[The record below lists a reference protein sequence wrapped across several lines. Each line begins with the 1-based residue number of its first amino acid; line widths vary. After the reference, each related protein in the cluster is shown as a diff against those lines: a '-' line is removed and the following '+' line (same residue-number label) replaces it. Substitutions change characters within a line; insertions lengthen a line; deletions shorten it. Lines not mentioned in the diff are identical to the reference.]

1 MILLNSLIM
10 AVLLGFVVRSLIGVI
25 KDMDIKKRQVMNGL
39 ILLFVFLIIYISL
52 LTYTPEGDPLEN
64 FGGIIGAYIAKSIYQ
79 TFGISA
85 YFLPFILI
93 IASIS
98 LFTNSVRRVFYHFGG
113 LFIWLFFIILLV
125 QSILPG
131 ISEIKRGEIG
141 IITGNFLLGKLTISG
156 SIALISFVF
165 LIVLYI
171 YLYSVLKF
179 RAIPLIRIFSWV
191 FRRKGPEKV
200 RRIVKDRITPD
211 KLEEKEGDKSRMEVF
226 RIERLRQKEIPKK
239 PAFSFAMSSG
249 EFHERFLNVLNNPVE
264 MEWMSENT
272 IEKYKK
278 IIESKLENFDI
289 TGTIVNVLKGPVITR
304 FEYKPDPGIKLSKI
318 SNLSNDLALALKA
331 EKIRVIAPIPGKGV
345 VGIEVPNEN
354 REIVSI
360 KELINNEKFKRNND
374 ITYVPIGKN
383 ITGGYVYSPI
393 SKMPHLLIAG
403 STGSGKSVF
412 INSIITALLY
422 KVNPQDLR
430 FILIDPKRIE
440 LSIYNGIPHLIRTVI
455 SEQSIAINY
464 LNRTLDCMEKR
475 YEEFARIGVRDIE
488 GYNIKVKDK
497 KPYIFLIVDEL
508 ADLMMRSG
516 REVEHAVIRLA
527 QMSRAVGI
535 HLILA
540 TQRPS
545 VDVITGLIKAN
556 FPARIA
562 FQVASRHDS
571 KTIMDFAGAEQLL
584 GNGDMLFTP
593 PDEGV
598 AKRLHGSYITTDE
611 TKGLVYLIGLRHL
624 RELLK
629 NEFKDPDS
637 ICALVKEEDILD
649 VIADRSLPGAGER
662 IEEFS
667 KLLHYKL
674 NIEEG
679 RFTQFVDGLAY
690 YPLTEELDE
699 FLEEKEEFGELGEV
713 DELFEEARR
722 IVVDRQSASVSLL
735 QRKLKIGYARA
746 GRIIDQ
752 LERAGIVSKFRG
764 SKPRDVLLKVE
775 DLEC

>member
-1 MILLNSLIM
+1 MIFLNSLII
-10 AVLLGFVVRSLIGVI
+10 AALLGFIIRSLIIVV
-25 KDMDIKKRQVMNGL
+25 KDMDVRKKQILNGII
-39 ILLFVFLIIYISL
+39 ILFIFFIVYISL
-52 LTYTPEGDPLEN
+52 LTYKPDRDPLEN
-64 FGGIIGAYIAKSIYQ
+64 FGGIIGAYIARSIYEN
-79 TFGISA
+79 FGISS
-85 YFLPFILI
+85 YLIPFILV

-98 LFTNSVRRVFYHFGG
+98 LLMNKTKIIFYKFGG
-113 LFIWLFFIILLV
+113 LFVWLFFVLMLTISII
-125 QSILPG
+125 PG
-131 ISEIKRGEIG
+131 VSPAKEGKIG
-141 IITGNFLLGKLTISG
+141 VIVGNFLLEKLTISG
-156 SIALISFVF
+156 SIALISFIF
-165 LIVLYI
+165 LIIIFI
-171 YLYSVLKF
+171 YLHSVFKLKM
-179 RAIPLIRIFSWV
+179 FSLEKILKW
-191 FRRKGPEKV
+191 RTRKEKGEKV
-200 RRIVKDRITPD
+200 TRKIEDVEKTKERYEMIT
-211 KLEEKEGDKSRMEVF
+211 KKRKFVSAE
-226 RIERLRQKEIPKK
+226 PKK
-239 PAFSFAMSSG
+239 SERIKKDTINYDMNR
-249 EFHERFLNVLNNPVE
+249 EELCMRFLNILKNPVE
-264 MEWMSENT
+264 KEWMSEDA
-272 IEKYKK
+272 IEKYRK

-289 TGTIVNVLKGPVITR
+289 TGSIVNVIKGPVITR

-318 SNLSNDLALALKA
+318 SNLTNDLALALKA

-345 VGIEVPNEN
+345 VGIEVPNDN
-354 REIVSI
+354 REIVFI
-360 KELINNEKFKRNND
+360 KELIDNENFKENSD

-383 ITGGYVYSPI
+383 ITGDYVYSSI

-412 INSIITALLY
+412 INSVITALLY
-422 KVNPQDLR
+422 KVNPNDLR

-455 SEQSIAINY
+455 SDQATSIYY
-464 LNRTLDCMEKR
+464 LNKVLECMEKR
-475 YEEFARIGVRDIE
+475 YEEFARVGVRDIE
-488 GYNIKVKDK
+488 GYNNKVKDK

-584 GNGDMLFTP
+584 GNGDMLYTP
-593 PDEGV
+593 PEEGI
-598 AKRLHGSYITTDE
+598 AKRLHGPYITTEE
-611 TKGLVYLIGLRHL
+611 TKELVYLIGLRHL
-624 RELLK
+624 RNLLK
-629 NEFKDPDS
+629 REFQDPDS
-637 ICALVKEEDILD
+637 ICMLVKEEDMID

-667 KLLHYKL
+667 KLLYKEL
-674 NIEEG
+674 NIEEE
-679 RFTQFVDGLAY
+679 RFTEFIDELNY
-690 YPLTEELDE
+690 YPITEEIDE
-699 FLEEKEEFGELGEV
+699 FLEEIEEFGELGEV
-713 DELFEEARR
+713 DEFYEEAKR

-752 LERAGIVSKFRG
+752 LEKAGIVSKFKG
-764 SKPRDVLLKVE
+764 SKPRDVLIKPE
-775 DLEC
+775 DLE